1 MISKFKFN
9 LVAVL
14 ILAFGVIAGAALAQ
28 DTTTTPSPDQ
38 TQRPDRPER
47 HGGFRRG
54 EGGPGFG
61 GGMRGGP
68 MGMLRGID
76 LTDAQKAQIKS
87 IMDANKP
94 DQATLDQMKAL
105 REARKNGTAL
115 TDDQKAQL
123 KAARQAQAEKMKS
136 VHEQIMNVLTAEQ
149 KAQLEKRRQEF
160 EQRGPRGP
168 RGPRKPDAPSTDK
181 TTKPIDG

>member
-14 ILAFGVIAGAALAQ
+14 ILAFGVFAGAALAQ
-28 DTTTTPSPDQ
+28 DTTTTPAPDN
-38 TQRPDRPER
+38 TQRPDRPQR

-54 EGGPGFG
+54 DGGPGFG
-61 GGMRGGP
+61 GKLRGGP

-76 LTDAQKAQIKS
+76 LTDAQKAQVKS
-87 IMDANKP
+87 ILDANKP
-94 DQATLDQMKAL
+94 DQATLDQMKTL
-105 REARKNGTAL
+105 RDARKNGTEL
-115 TDDQKAQL
+115 TADQKAQL
-123 KAARQAQAEKMKS
+123 KAARQAQNEKMKS
-136 VHEQIMNVLTAEQ
+136 VHEQILNVLTAEQ

-160 EQRGPRGP
+160 EKRGP

-181 TTKPIDG
+181 TSKPIDN

>member
-14 ILAFGVIAGAALAQ
+14 ILAFGVFAGAAFAQ
-28 DTTTTPSPDQ
+28 DTTTSPTPDK

-47 HGGFRRG
+47 HGKFRRG
-54 EGGPGFG
+54 DGGPGFG

-76 LTDAQKAQIKS
+76 LTDDQKSQIKS

-105 REARKNGTAL
+105 RDARKNGTTL

-123 KAARQAQAEKMKS
+123 RATRQAQGEKMKS
-136 VHEQIMNVLTAEQ
+136 IHEQIINVLTADQ

-160 EQRGPRGP
+160 EKRGP

-181 TTKPIDG
+181 TTKPIEG